1 MNIVERV
8 QQLQSDVVVADENFA
23 KLKDALDEYHRLIQE
38 RILSPRSNSVKDIY
52 TVFSFKSNIDM

>member
-38 RILSPRSNSVKDIY
+38 RILSP
-52 TVFSFKSNIDM
+52 

>member
-23 KLKDALDEYHRLIQE
+23 KLKDALDE
-38 RILSPRSNSVKDIY
+38 
-52 TVFSFKSNIDM
+52 